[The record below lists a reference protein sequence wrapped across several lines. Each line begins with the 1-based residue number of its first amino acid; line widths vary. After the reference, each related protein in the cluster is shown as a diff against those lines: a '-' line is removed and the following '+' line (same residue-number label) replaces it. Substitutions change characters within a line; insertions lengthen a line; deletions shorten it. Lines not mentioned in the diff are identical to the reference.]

1 MTSHFFK
8 QKKNMGKNVYV
19 TRVVSTG
26 WIHFLKLV
34 YPPAARSQQ
43 PSFEGFAGR
52 AHRLTEQGRRACQD
66 KRR

>member
-1 MTSHFFK
+1 
-8 QKKNMGKNVYV
+8 MGKNFYI

-26 WIHFLKLV
+26 WIHRLKLV

-52 AHRLTEQGRRACQD
+52 AHRARKARMSGQEAVSLGR
-66 KRR
+66 KSTSYK